1 MKPQKIF
8 NDLLNRMKSYPVC
21 TIFCVDD
28 FTDLYD
34 AEIVRATLARMTNEN
49 KIVRLLDGYFT
60 IPYYIEAAN
69 KEVFPSAQEM
79 AEKIAEKYGWS
90 ILQAGEAALNNLG
103 LSTQIPND
111 LVYISTGPYR
121 DYVYRNNLI
130 RFKHTSQIHA
140 LQFSKPLAMVIQA
153 IREIGK
159 DNLTEQEFRRLC
171 AYCEKNVKENLIQDT
186 KGIPSWIKKT
196 LKNIAEVNDNE
207 EISTV
212 KRKGTRASISYSR
225 R

>member
-1 MKPQKIF
+1 
-8 NDLLNRMKSYPVC
+8 
-21 TIFCVDD
+21 
-28 FTDLYD
+28 
-34 AEIVRATLARMTNEN
+34 
-49 KIVRLLDGYFT
+49 
-60 IPYYIEAAN
+60 
-69 KEVFPSAQEM
+69 M
-79 AEKIAEKYGWS
+79 AEKIAEKYGLS
-90 ILQAGEAALNNLG
+90 ILPAGEAALNNLG

-159 DNLTEQEFRRLC
+159 DNLTEQEFQRLC

-212 KRKGTRASISYSR
+212 KRKGTRIQ
-225 R
+225 